1 MAAKNYD
8 WSTYLSNRNRP
19 DALLNLLASGMSVE
33 DSGGMEAPAAPNKT
47 KVKKVSG
54 GKGQGKPGQIFEMFH
69 DPGFNWDSGR
79 KTGAI
84 GGHGGHVHVAAD
96 SKRVVYLGKLA
107 RRMGLRVAEHPAFDK
122 VDPVHTSGSFH
133 YKNQAIDVSG
143 SPERMK
149 QFNNLVR
156 RMYNLK

>member
-1 MAAKNYD
+1 MAAKSYD
-8 WSTYLSNRNRP
+8 WSTYLSQRGNPN
-19 DALLNLLASGMSVE
+19 ALLQLLASGME
-33 DSGGMEAPAAPNKT
+33 AEPSGGTEAPVDPKKT
-47 KVKKVSG
+47 KVKKVKGAS
-54 GKGQGKPGQIFEMFH
+54 GQGKPSQIYEMFH
-69 DPGFNWDSGR
+69 DPGFNWDSGQR
-79 KTGAI
+79 TGKI